1 MSQAPVEPD
10 ASYLAERLRQVEEE
24 VEALRARQPGARM
37 RRLLPPEVLQHLRA
51 ARREQLLAVR
61 ALVDAAI
68 RRTEEEPTRRRRPE
82 SVRID

>member
-1 MSQAPVEPD
+1 MSQAQIDGD
-10 ASYLAERLRQVEEE
+10 AGYLAERLRQVEEA
-24 VEALRARQPGARM
+24 VEALLARQTGARM
-37 RRLLPPEVLQHLRA
+37 RRLLTPEVRQHLRA

-68 RRTEEEPTRRRRPE
+68 RRTEEEPTRRRPE